1 MQLTKLPYFGQIA
14 KSQLPSMQ
22 NGNNETY
29 YPIGNPISSSSPVL
43 FSFLSPCKALT
54 MSQG

>member
-1 MQLTKLPYFGQIA
+1 MQLTKLPHFGQIA